1 MLSRS
6 ELKAQGT
13 AEGDAQSVNVTGP
26 LALMERWWVDGV
38 VVGVGGGWECKCRKD
53 EGPHLH

>member
-13 AEGDAQSVNVTGP
+13 AEGDAQSVNVTG
-26 LALMERWWVDGV
+26 LLMERWWVDGV

>member
-26 LALMERWWVDGV
+26 LRERWWVDGI
-38 VVGVGGGWECKCRKD
+38 GGGECRYRKEED
-53 EGPHLH
+53 PHLH